1 MHVDALKTNVETKR
15 WKKTETKTEIKT
27 VAVRQKLDT
36 QPKEIR
42 VRAKGRSQQ
51 KSAIIR

>member
-1 MHVDALKTNVETKR
+1 MRVGALKTNVETR
-15 WKKTETKTEIKT
+15 SKKTEIKTEIKT
-27 VAVRQKLDT
+27 VQKHDT
-36 QPKEIR
+36 RPKEIR

>member
-27 VAVRQKLDT
+27 VAVQKLDT